1 VTQSPPSS
9 FLIENLENRRLLS
22 HGHGGGGHL
31 ISTIEFDQAPA
42 AVQSGLNDLAT
53 ADNLSAPTATQT
65 VYLGNSNGVE
75 TYSMRMTGTGTV
87 TQITVD
93 VAGNPVTAPTKSSTT
108 FDSVGNA
115 AVTDEFNAIATALGA
130 TAPAASDKVSV
141 TTPSG
146 GTAVYTMRLV
156 TTTTSGHSRG
166 ISVSVDA
173 NGNPVG
179 NAQLPF
185 SAIPAAIQTALN
197 TNAPSGATP
206 LATDATD
213 KVSVRTANGVTTYTV
228 KFTASGTTSSVT
240 VNAAGVLTNLPGT
253 SSTTFST
260 IPIEAQTELQTL
272 ATADGVSAAIAT
284 DAPVRAYDEANGTT
298 IYSITLAA
306 ADSSGTGTHNITLS
320 VDQNGNPTVPPTGGF
335 FANVLYGGTCFGGGR
350 SFGQMFGG
358 GMFQSFGR
366 RGRH

>member
-1 VTQSPPSS
+1 
-9 FLIENLENRRLLS
+9 LLENLENRRLLS

-31 ISTIEFDQAPA
+31 INTIEFDQAPA
-42 AVQSGLNDLAT
+42 AVQSGLNALAT
-53 ADNLSAPTATQT
+53 ADNLSAPSATQS
-65 VYLGNSNGVE
+65 VFLGNSNGTE
-75 TYSMRMTGTGTV
+75 TYSLRMTGTGTV

-93 VAGNPVTAPTKSSTT
+93 VAGNPITAPTKSSTT
-108 FDSVGNA
+108 FDSVGNT

-130 TAPAASDKVSV
+130 TAPAASDKVNV
-141 TTPSG
+141 TT
-146 GTAVYTMRLV
+146 TAVYTMRLV

-179 NAQLPF
+179 NEQLPF

-206 LATDATD
+206 LASDATD
-213 KVSVRTANGVTTYTV
+213 RVSVRTANGVTTYTV
-228 KFTASGTTSSVT
+228 KFTATGTTTSVT
-240 VNAAGVLTNLPGT
+240 VNAGGQLTSLPST
-253 SSTTFST
+253 SSTTFSA
-260 IPIEAQTELQTL
+260 IPIAAQTELQTL
-272 ATADGVSAAIAT
+272 ATADGVSSAIAT
-284 DAPVRAYDEANGTT
+284 DATVRAYDEANGT
-298 IYSITLAA
+298 IVYSITLAA
-306 ADSSGTGTHNITLS
+306 ANTSGTGTHNITLS
-320 VDQNGNPTVPPTGGF
+320 VDQDGNPTVPPTGGF